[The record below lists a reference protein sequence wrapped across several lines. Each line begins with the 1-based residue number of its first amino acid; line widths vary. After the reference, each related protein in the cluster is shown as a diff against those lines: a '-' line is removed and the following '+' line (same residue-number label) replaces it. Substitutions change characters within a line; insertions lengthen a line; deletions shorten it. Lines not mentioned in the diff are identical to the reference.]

1 MICET
6 IVGKLNEIDTTGKTI
21 EYVEIEWHE
30 AFKKIHKKTT
40 KEGREVGIRLNDEV
54 LSRGL

>member
-30 AFKKIHKKTT
+30 AFKRFIKRQPRKDGKS
-40 KEGREVGIRLNDEV
+40 ESD
-54 LSRGL
+54 